1 MRESVELRE
10 KFLYRLVSR
19 PRANEV
25 HGLRDMFLSVLN
37 RRNVVRADD
46 LRYRQFFKDLIAIAP
61 SPDAASFDEPWLAIR
76 FEMHHALDGNRPAS

>member
-46 LRYRQFFKDLIAIAP
+46 LRYRQFLKDLIAIAP
-61 SPDAASFDEPWLAIR
+61 SPDSASFDEPWLSTR
-76 FEMHHALDGNRPAS
+76 FEMHHALNGNRPAS